1 MSIWRLTTVGIAILL
16 LTFAGSIS
24 PGAVS
29 AQQTSACAT
38 GGAVPDPDDNT
49 GLVSDCATLL
59 AARDTL
65 SGTATLNWATDTSI
79 TQWEGVGLGGTPRRV
94 TRLNLDGKDLSGMIP
109 PVLGRLSMLT
119 YLNLRSNDGLTSEIP
134 SELGYLTNLRV
145 LNLHSNSHSGTIPD
159 LSDMTSLEELY
170 LANNDLTGSIP
181 TWLNGMTNM
190 RELWLWGNDLNGSI
204 PDLSGMT
211 SLDKLKLAN
220 NMLTGGVP
228 DGSKL
233 PPNMRWLI
241 IDRNPLGG
249 TIPDLSILTRLR
261 LLWLHS
267 NGLTGEIPEDDM
279 LPASLDDLN
288 LRDNTLTGEIPDLSG
303 LDMLTRLRLHN
314 NSLSGEIPASLGSL
328 DSLRFMWLHG
338 NMLAGTIPDSL
349 GRLGQLERL
358 WLSENELE
366 GQIPHELGYLRN
378 LVQWRLAH
386 NQFTGCLP
394 VGISAVDDSDVAGL
408 GLQVCNIL
416 EIEPPHRVEPAI
428 ANLPMRIHPRVAYA
442 GNDRLSY
449 SLVEGPDEMAID
461 FNTGTITW
469 TPNVSDEGQT
479 MDVSVRVTD
488 GARFAQTS
496 FQMTVIEPEEIET
509 EVTESETEGN
519 KLIVTDTDTNLN
531 GLETTSPPDAPP
543 ITPQTLRELQEL
555 FEEAPPNIVPEI
567 PSYITP
573 ISDVFLVKGQFD
585 EPVEFRF
592 PVDQLPEG
600 VSLYDVNLYAYADSL
615 DRSGKFWAPVLVDQ
629 SIADMDGQSF
639 FVVELAAMTGMAFFG
654 YHHTNPPTPFDSEGQ
669 NDSGI
674 GTSTYQNT
682 SLGTRDSTNWFS
694 PPLFVDRTQIT
705 CSSTGYVFDVI
716 FPHYVCTYG
725 PDPEVKIRIKNFGS
739 GTRWGGTTVEELAE
753 WAITAQLAFKE
764 LGLGYEKNI
773 TIKIAPLG
781 RPFLGF
787 IGKHKPLLGVYHPWL
802 TPGTITLHDG
812 SPPIQASKEDM
823 NATLY
828 HEYFHHVQGHGDT
841 GYGFESEL
849 FQDHCNNINLLNA
862 CSPWLLEGTADWMAD
877 VIDDQLNSYKTG
889 SNIMAVGLNASDEGV
904 AINGSLPNDRNP
916 YHRSLF
922 FMLLAKECDGL
933 ESNVRNLLVSHWDD
947 DAMVNLS
954 EAIAD
959 SDCDFGDHLGTEHSS
974 DLKAAITY
982 YVYASLFKDD
992 LSLLDSDVPSGTTS
1006 SGPTPHGFSQVHAE
1020 TLPNPLT
1027 HSIDF
1032 PLETTNRVGRRVPVN
1047 VIPSTGAYSFELPY
1061 HRGNNPDGTVTELLD
1076 GTVAELIVNPIR
1088 GQELIV
1094 SVSCLKREG
1103 CQTDENRQAFNDLN
1117 TIGDARDLHTWF
1129 STRDANSH
1137 IIARER
1143 LPGLYITIAN
1153 PSLSEDVDVEILLRI
1168 RRETETTVQPAFT
1181 SHSDGDRVS
1190 NRVIAVRGIF
1200 PEEVRDEITRVVVG
1214 ANGLRS
1220 ETAMRSDGT
1229 FLEQIILFGGDN
1241 IITAQGFNGETPV
1254 TQPAWLT
1261 LVGVDGTSRGRN
1273 QLVPSRVGFVLR
1285 WDTGTTDVDIY
1296 STDKDS
1302 RTIYYANEVEYPG
1315 FLDYDD
1321 TYGYGPEVISYRAL
1335 EHAIY
1340 RNGTFDVDIHYYKG
1354 SPATNFTLDVIL
1366 NETEA
1371 DNRRLHRYESVTPL
1385 TQSDGFRNAGPYGVS
1400 GPSRFNDILKIS
1412 CNREG
1417 VCQVNS
1423 VDDSKLTAI
1432 GTTGSTGDSNP
1443 GSEASASGRCSF
1455 EGACEVNSVEGAK
1468 GDPTSPA
1475 KTDLPSDA
1483 STGSRSGPTPN

>member
-1 MSIWRLTTVGIAILL
+1 MRFMNLMEATTLSIWRLTTVGIAILL

-24 PGAVS
+24 PGAIS
-29 AQQTSACAT
+29 AQQTSVCAT
-38 GGAVPDPDDNT
+38 GGAVPDPDDNP

-303 LDMLTRLRLHN
+303 LDSLTRLRLHN

-416 EIEPPHRVEPAI
+416 EIEPPLTVEPVI
-428 ANLPMRIHPRVAYA
+428 ANLRTVIRSHVAYA

-449 SLVEGPDEMAID
+449 SLVEGPEEMTID

-479 MDVSVRVTD
+479 TDVTVRVTD
-488 GARFAQTS
+488 GARFAQTA
-496 FQMTVIEPEEIET
+496 FQVTVIQPEEIET
-509 EVTESETEGN
+509 EVTESQTDGN

-543 ITPQTLRELQEL
+543 ITLQTLQELQEL
-555 FEEAPPNIVPEI
+555 FEKAPADSVPEI

-573 ISDVFLVKGQFD
+573 ISDVFLVKGQFAN
-585 EPVEFRF
+585 PVEFRF
-592 PVDQLPEG
+592 PVDQLPDG
-600 VSLYDVNLYAYADSL
+600 VPLYDVNIYAYVDSF
-615 DRSGKFWAPVLVDQ
+615 DRSGKFWTPVLEDQ
-629 SIADMDGQSF
+629 SIVGTESQPVF
-639 FVVELAAMTGMAFFG
+639 LVELAAMTGMAFFR
-654 YHHTNPPTPFDSEGQ
+654 YHHTNPPTPFDSEGP
-669 NDSGI
+669 NDPGI
-674 GTSTYQNT
+674 GTSTYQHS

-705 CSSTGYVFDVI
+705 CSSTGYVFDVL

-725 PDPEVKIRIKNFGS
+725 PDPEVKIKIKNFGS

-753 WAITAQLAFKE
+753 WAIKAQVAFEE
-764 LGLGYEKNI
+764 LSLDYEKNI
-773 TIKIAPLG
+773 TITITRQITTPTG
-781 RPFLGF
+781 RLVPGLYDS
-787 IGKHKPLLGVYHPWL
+787 LW
-802 TPGTITLHDG
+802 TPGSFSLSDSSANVNHMQG
-812 SPPIQASKEDM
+812 VV
-823 NATLY
+823 Y
-828 HEYFHHVQGHGDT
+828 HEYFHHAQTHTAPYFRRFDPDDHWLEEGSATWFEDVVEDRLNN
-841 GYGFESEL
+841 YGLVPDITS
-849 FQDHCNNINLLNA
+849 
-862 CSPWLLEGTADWMAD
+862 
-877 VIDDQLNSYKTG
+877 
-889 SNIMAVGLNASDEGV
+889 VGLDANEKGPSV
-904 AINGSLPNDRNP
+904 NGSAPDFRDP
-916 YHRSLF
+916 YERHTF
-922 FMLLAKECDGL
+922 FMLLARKCDGFKAH
-933 ESNVRNLLVSHWDD
+933 VRDLFGDKYGEVGSLSYTII
-947 DAMVNLS
+947 NLS
-954 EAIAD
+954 GVIAD
-959 SDCDFGDHLGTEHSS
+959 SDCDFGNHVGNDRASNLV
-974 DLKAAITY
+974 AAITY
-982 YVYASLFKDD
+982 YVYASLFANDMN
-992 LSLLDSDVPSGTTS
+992 LLDSDAYHSASDPVR
-1006 SGPTPHGFSQVHAE
+1006 HGFVQVKSVQGWSNRLVDAIE
-1020 TLPNPLT
+1020 
-1027 HSIDF
+1027 F
-1032 PLETTNRVGRRVPVN
+1032 PLIAENLYGNLPDVPVSI
-1047 VIPSTGAYSFELPY
+1047 IPSVGAYSFELPY
-1061 HRGNNPDGTVTELLD
+1061 DYIRSPDGTVTELPD

-1094 SVSCLKREG
+1094 SVSCLRRQG

-1117 TIGDARDLHTWF
+1117 TIGEARDLHTWF
-1129 STRDANSH
+1129 STVDTDSHVLARD
-1137 IIARER
+1137 R
-1143 LPGLYITIAN
+1143 LPGMYITIVN
-1153 PSLSEDVDVEILLRI
+1153 PSLSESVDVEILFRLRQ
-1168 RRETETTVQPAFT
+1168 ETEITAQPAFT

-1254 TQPAWLT
+1254 TQPARLT

-1340 RNGTFDVDIHYYKG
+1340 RNGTFDVDVHYFAG

-1423 VDDSKLTAI
+1423 VDESKLASI
-1432 GTTGSTGDSNP
+1432 GTTGSSGEANAS
-1443 GSEASASGRCSF
+1443 SEASASGRCSF